1 MKLLSNPHQL
11 VFGLL
16 LIITLVIFRPFLL
29 SPGLSLVDDGYSLMH
44 GQNLLSA
51 KSFDQIKTAV
61 VETEIGR
68 FRPAYI
74 AYFAVVIAFIGS
86 DSIGLWVGQSLV
98 FWLILVFIY
107 KLVWK
112 HTHDLTIS
120 LISACFWLLAP
131 TVWSNSLR
139 LGTAELRQLLFLLI
153 ALDASVQPYSLRYK
167 DWAMACVATILAI
180 GTKETSVLILPI
192 LGLRGLVSSKLKVKS
207 EVVVAIAIF
216 GVLALFASTY
226 ALIKYV
232 LPEGYAVNH
241 FGASIS
247 DIFLRISNA
256 RQNYTRYLWPIWI
269 IGTSGVL
276 RIIVKGWYPEFI
288 STKSLKDFWQY
299 YSLILMS
306 LFFVF
311 AWQYQFDRYFFLPWS
326 FTVILGAIEISSWRN
341 FYAQIGSFSLIT
353 AERLF
358 IILLV
363 LSTSLGFGYTKVF
376 REQFVSLRAIL
387 SEGMNT
393 YQSSY
398 DSIQVSDKVITQLI
412 NQPPATGLFTVS
424 DNYEVIYELGLYA
437 SDLGSRSI
445 TVVGRSYDLNKDQPK
460 YGYSKNIAADFL
472 SHPGRAVLVGE
483 TKDYS
488 LVADQLLAAGLIPS
502 NLIPQQKYSTF
513 TPDSYWWIVTKE

>member
-107 KLVWK
+107 RLVWK

-153 ALDASVQPYSLRYK
+153 AIDASVQSYSLRFK
-167 DWAMACVATILAI
+167 DWAVACVATILAI

-226 ALIKYV
+226 AL
-232 LPEGYAVNH
+232 L
-241 FGASIS
+241 
-247 DIFLRISNA
+247 
-256 RQNYTRYLWPIWI
+256 
-269 IGTSGVL
+269 
-276 RIIVKGWYPEFI
+276 
-288 STKSLKDFWQY
+288 
-299 YSLILMS
+299 
-306 LFFVF
+306 
-311 AWQYQFDRYFFLPWS
+311 
-326 FTVILGAIEISSWRN
+326 
-341 FYAQIGSFSLIT
+341 
-353 AERLF
+353 
-358 IILLV
+358 
-363 LSTSLGFGYTKVF
+363 
-376 REQFVSLRAIL
+376 
-387 SEGMNT
+387 
-393 YQSSY
+393 
-398 DSIQVSDKVITQLI
+398 
-412 NQPPATGLFTVS
+412 
-424 DNYEVIYELGLYA
+424 
-437 SDLGSRSI
+437 
-445 TVVGRSYDLNKDQPK
+445 
-460 YGYSKNIAADFL
+460 
-472 SHPGRAVLVGE
+472 
-483 TKDYS
+483 
-488 LVADQLLAAGLIPS
+488 
-502 NLIPQQKYSTF
+502 
-513 TPDSYWWIVTKE
+513 